1 MLTDLKT
8 AETRRRARVLWISGV
23 SSILLAVAV
32 LGATGWTVY
41 RNWSD
46 ARAEAEMT
54 QSNRTYLRVI
64 NNILAE
70 IDDAESGQRGYL
82 LTGRDHYLEPYRRAL
97 IPLEKNLNILAG
109 YIPQRPQDSETIS
122 RLERVVRSKLDELSE
137 SIEVRKNRG
146 VDAAMAEMLTD
157 KGNAEM
163 DEIRDICKVAMDK
176 QRSDV
181 ATETSD
187 AARHQLAAI
196 QLSAAGGV
204 LLLGLMVAG
213 LLALNSGATQ
223 QTLLAESLAN
233 SRELFETTLNSIG
246 DGVMAT
252 DTQGLI
258 TFMNPEAVRLTGWS
272 RAEAVGQPLKQVLR
286 IVEETARQE
295 VESPFDQVMRTGNA
309 VVLQTHTR
317 LVRRDGSEV
326 SIDDSGAPIRN
337 AYGQVSGVVLVFRD
351 ITQRR
356 KSEAALELS
365 HSEVLKANEELRQFS
380 YAATHD
386 LQEPLRT
393 IVVFSQL
400 LGRNYRSVLDER
412 GQHLLNTVENA
423 ANRMSTLID
432 HLLAYTRVGSAD
444 SAASHTAVDAK
455 LALEDTL
462 LQLKGAIEE
471 TKAVITYEDMPL
483 VWAETGQLSQVFQNL
498 LSNAIKYRKPDLAP
512 RVHVTATVSG
522 DWATFQVT
530 DNGIGFRQEYSDR
543 IFLLFQ
549 RLHGRSI
556 PGTGIGLALCR
567 RIVERLGGK
576 IWVTSEEN
584 VGSSFYFTLPV
595 AAEKMAATADA

>member
-1 MLTDLKT
+1 
-8 AETRRRARVLWISGV
+8 
-23 SSILLAVAV
+23 LAVAV

-41 RNWSD
+41 RNWTD
-46 ARAEAEMT
+46 ARVAAEIT
-54 QSNRTYLRVI
+54 QSNRTYLRTI

-70 IDDAESGQRGYL
+70 IGDAESGQRGYL
-82 LTGRDHYLEPYRRAL
+82 LTGRDHYLEPYRRSL
-97 IPLEKNLNILAG
+97 IPLEKNLDLLEGLVPA
-109 YIPQRPQDSETIS
+109 RPQDSDTIR
-122 RLERVVRSKLDELSE
+122 RLERVVRAKLDELSE
-137 SIEVRKNRG
+137 TIEVRKNRG
-146 VDAAMAEMLTD
+146 VDAAMAELLTD

-163 DEIRDICKVAMDK
+163 DEIREICRVAVDK
-176 QRSDV
+176 QRTDV
-181 ATETSD
+181 ATESSE

-246 DGVMAT
+246 DGVLAT
-252 DTQGLI
+252 DTQGFI
-258 TFMNPEAVRLTGWS
+258 TFINPEAVRLTGWS

-286 IVEETARQE
+286 IVQGERQEAGTTREE
-295 VESPFDQVMRTGNA
+295 VESPYEQVMRTGSA
-309 VVLQTHTR
+309 VVLQSHTT
-317 LVRRDGSEV
+317 LIRRDGSEV
-326 SIDDSGAPIRN
+326 AIDDSGAPIRN
-337 AYGQVSGVVLVFRD
+337 AYGKVSGVVLVFRD
-351 ITQRR
+351 ITERR
-356 KSEAALELS
+356 KAEAALELS

-400 LGRNYRSVLDER
+400 LGRTYRGILDER

-455 LALEDTL
+455 AALEDTL
-462 LQLKGAIEE
+462 VQLKGAIEE
-471 TKAVITYEDMPL
+471 TKAVITYENMPL

-498 LSNAIKYRKPDLAP
+498 ISNAIKYRKPEVAP
-512 RVHVTATVSG
+512 CVHVTATVDG
-522 DWATFQVT
+522 DLATFQVT

-584 VGSSFYFTLPV
+584 VGSQFYFTLPV
-595 AAEKMAATADA
+595 ATEKMAVTAEA